1 MRALS
6 EQPRV
11 TAAKLLLALTLIGT
25 GVAAGAL
32 LDGGDGD
39 RVQPSEA
46 RLAVAQHS
54 VTGMKAELGSARG
67 RIQRA
72 ETARDRA
79 RQNARQLARSNRQLR
94 RELRLAQRARRQAR
108 RQR

>member
-25 GVAAGAL
+25 GMAAGAL
-32 LDGGDGD
+32 LDSGDGD
-39 RVQPSEA
+39 RVQASEA
-46 RLAVAQHS
+46 RLAVAQRS
-54 VTGMKAELGSARG
+54 VTGMKAELGGARG
-67 RIQRA
+67 RIERA
-72 ETARDRA
+72 EAALDRA
-79 RQNARQLARSNRQLR
+79 SQDARQLARSNRQLR
-94 RELRLAQRARRQAR
+94 REVRAAQRARRQAR

>member
-25 GVAAGAL
+25 GMAAGAL
-32 LDGGDGD
+32 LDAEDGD
-39 RVQPSEA
+39 RVRVSET
-46 RLAVAQHS
+46 RLAVAQRS
-54 VTGMKAELGSARG
+54 LTGMKAELDGARG
-67 RIQRA
+67 RIERA

-79 RQNARQLARSNRQLR
+79 RQNARELARSNRQLR
-94 RELRLAQRARRQAR
+94 RELRATQRARRQAR

>member
-25 GVAAGAL
+25 GTAAGAL
-32 LDGGDGD
+32 LDGENGD
-39 RVQPSEA
+39 RVQVSET
-46 RLAVAQHS
+46 RLAVAQRS
-54 VTGMKAELGSARG
+54 ATRMEAELGGARG
-67 RIQRA
+67 RIERA
-72 ETARDRA
+72 ETALDRA
-79 RQNARQLARSNRQLR
+79 RQDTRQLARSNRQLR
-94 RELRLAQRARRQAR
+94 RGLRAAQRAQRQAR

>member
-32 LDGGDGD
+32 VDGEHGDQ
-39 RVQPSEA
+39 VQVSEA
-46 RLAVAQHS
+46 RLALAERS
-54 VTGMKAELGSARG
+54 VTGMEAELGDAGG
-67 RIQRA
+67 RIERA
-72 ETARDRA
+72 EAALDRA
-79 RQNARQLARSNRQLR
+79 RHDARQLVRSNRQLR
-94 RELRLAQRARRQAR
+94 RELRAAQRAGRQAR